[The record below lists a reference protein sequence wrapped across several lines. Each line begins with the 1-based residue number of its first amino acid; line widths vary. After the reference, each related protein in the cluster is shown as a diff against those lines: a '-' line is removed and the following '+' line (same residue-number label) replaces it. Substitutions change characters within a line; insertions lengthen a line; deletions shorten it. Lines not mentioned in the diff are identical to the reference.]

1 MQMTAD
7 LQAVL
12 RLVFEVLVYPGA
24 LFLFFSSLI
33 VQWIGR
39 KLGAR
44 FQNRRGPTHSGPF
57 GLLQPLA
64 DFLKLMFKEDITPTV
79 SSDKVPQLLLSL
91 SLAALSIIPLF
102 TPLAPWSIRFPYDA
116 VLVLYLLVLPS
127 LALATIGF
135 ASYNPYAALGSS
147 RLLTLML
154 GYEPAFFASILIPLF
169 MLFPRYEFS
178 IFEASER
185 VGSLWTGITFVPLTV
200 AFVVALIS
208 LQCKIM
214 EKPFDI
220 PHAETE
226 IVYGPYTEYSGPKLA
241 YIKLVHDFE
250 LVVCGTLMVYLLLGG
265 PSPFSGI
272 LGIVAVFTKFMLI
285 IFLVT
290 LIRVIF
296 GRFRID
302 QASNLLWRYLIV
314 AAALNI
320 LFSSFL
326 IPRLV

>member
-1 MQMTAD
+1 MDVD
-7 LQAVL
+7 LLAVL
-12 RLVFEVLVYPGA
+12 KLVFEVLVYPGA

-57 GLLQPLA
+57 GTLQPLA

-79 SSDKVPQLLLSL
+79 SSDKAPCLLLSL

-116 VLVLYLLVLPS
+116 VLVMYLLVVPS

-135 ASYNPYAALGSS
+135 ASYNPYAVLGSS
-147 RLLTLML
+147 RLLTLMF
-154 GYEPAFFASILIPLF
+154 GYEPAFLASILIPLF

-178 IFEASER
+178 IFEASAR
-185 VGSLWTGITFVPLTV
+185 AGSLWTGVTIFPLIV
-200 AFVVALIS
+200 AFAVALIS
-208 LQCKIM
+208 LQCKLM

-220 PHAETE
+220 AHAETE

-265 PSPFSGI
+265 PSPFSGA
-272 LGIVAVFTKFMLI
+272 LGVLTVFAKFLSI

-320 LFSSFL
+320 ILSVFL
-326 IPRLV
+326 VPKLM